1 MNPSTPPP
9 SLLNID
15 WSNLGLWL
23 WSVFLCLLGGFVRFT
38 QNVQAGHA
46 RPWNFTELIGEMAM
60 SAFVGSLAYKG
71 CLAFDFFHGRP
82 DLIPAIV
89 GVTSHMGARAL
100 FKLEVF
106 ANFFANRKL
115 GLPPDAPA
123 PSNGGDHAA

>member
-1 MNPSTPPP
+1 MNTPNPPP
-9 SLLNID
+9 SLLDID
-15 WSNLGLWL
+15 WNNLGLWL

-38 QNVQAGHA
+38 QKIQAGHA

-71 CLAFDFFHGRP
+71 CLAFGVRP
-82 DLIPAIV
+82 DLTPAIV

-106 ANFFANRKL
+106 VNFFANRKL
-115 GLPPDAPA
+115 GLPADAPA
-123 PSNGGDHAA
+123 PAKESDHAAE

>member
-1 MNPSTPPP
+1 MIG
-9 SLLNID
+9 ID
-15 WSNLGLWL
+15 WSNLGIWL

-38 QNVQAGHA
+38 QNIQAGHA
-46 RPWNFTELIGEMAM
+46 RAWNFTELIGEMAM

-71 CLAFDFFHGRP
+71 CLAFGVRP

-100 FKLEVF
+100 FKAEMFVNLF
-106 ANFFANRKL
+106 ANKKF

-123 PSNGGDHAA
+123 APAKEDDHAA

>member
-1 MNPSTPPP
+1 MNQAPEP
-9 SLLNID
+9 SLLGID
-15 WSNLGLWL
+15 WTNLGIWL

-46 RPWNFTELIGEMAM
+46 RAWNFTELIGEMAM

-100 FKLEVF
+100 FKAELLMNLF
-106 ANFFANRKL
+106 ASRKVGMPL
-115 GLPPDAPA
+115 DVPAPA
-123 PSNGGDHAA
+123 VKGDDHAA